1 MIDFRYILMYDLVM
15 DSVARFVHSCQR
27 ASKTKFGKWGLCMDN
42 KEVFSRQEVKDV
54 LGCSISTVDSLIRSG
69 RLKAIRLSPRRIVIS
84 RQALEAFLQEDA
96 QHA

>member
-1 MIDFRYILMYDLVM
+1 
-15 DSVARFVHSCQR
+15 
-27 ASKTKFGKWGLCMDN
+27 MDN

-54 LGCSISTVDSLIRSG
+54 LGCSITTVDALIRSG
-69 RLKAIRLSPRRIVIS
+69 RLKAIRLSPRRIVIA